1 VVALASAL
9 LLTVCAMV
17 VVLRRTPAL
26 AEPGV
31 PA

>member
-26 AEPGV
+26 APPSG
-31 PA
+31 